1 MYSPKKLTRI
11 LKTPLS
17 WIWLTSL
24 GRCSIYVF
32 PTFFHT
38 RHQNCRTGF
47 AEYLHKST
55 NHLYAIIHTSPKSS
69 HSGIKYEKNGTY
81 PKRACW
87 VKKFFQKLLIWVFE
101 QRRNMKKASQLIELF
116 FHFCLTVSHQKWC
129 MRRDAIIFG

>member
-1 MYSPKKLTRI
+1 MHSPKKLTPI

-69 HSGIKYEKNGTY
+69 HSGIQYEKKLVHILKGPAEWRNFFKHCWFESLNRDKTWKNLASLFNYFSIFVSLFLTKNGVWDVM
-81 PKRACW
+81 P
-87 VKKFFQKLLIWVFE
+87 
-101 QRRNMKKASQLIELF
+101 
-116 FHFCLTVSHQKWC
+116 
-129 MRRDAIIFG
+129 